1 MSFKGGVEEA
11 AKMLAGLD
19 REGRENVLEIIAKK
33 DPQMAENLR
42 KNMVTLEDLKYL
54 TVKMIQELLRD
65 IDISDLA
72 LALRISSP
80 ELKSHILDNVSS
92 SIRKDIEDV
101 LLGKPQSV
109 STVNEAADKVMTV
122 VLRKI
127 DKGELV
133 INKDG
138 ETLV

>member
-1 MSFKGGVEEA
+1 MAFKGGIEEA

-19 REGRENVLEIIAKK
+19 REGRENVLNIIAKK
-33 DPQMAENLR
+33 DPTMAENLR

-54 TVKMIQELLRD
+54 TVKMLQELLRD
-65 IDISDLA
+65 IEIGDLA
-72 LALRISSP
+72 LALRISSD
-80 ELKSHILDNVSS
+80 ELKAHILQNVSS
-92 SIRKDIEDV
+92 SLRKDIEDV
-101 LLGKPQSV
+101 LLGPPQSV
-109 STVNEAADKVMTV
+109 SNVNEAADKVLEI
-122 VLRKI
+122 VLKKI

>member
-54 TVKMIQELLRD
+54 TVKMLQELLRD
-65 IDISDLA
+65 IEITDLA
-72 LALRISSP
+72 LALRISSD
-80 ELKSHILDNVSS
+80 ELKAHILQNVSS
-92 SIRKDIEDV
+92 SLRKDIEDV
-101 LLGKPQSV
+101 LLGPPQSV
-109 STVNEAADKVMTV
+109 SNVNEATDKVMEV
-122 VLRKI
+122 VLKKI

-138 ETLV
+138 ETLI